1 VDDDF
6 RRACL
11 ESQLQ
16 TLGNWLDARDAV
28 IIRAHE
34 AGISKQR
41 IHRITGVARTTINRI
56 TGTVPRPCPCCG
68 KPRAEHS
75 RPEAP

>member
-1 VDDDF
+1 
-6 RRACL
+6 
-11 ESQLQ
+11 
-16 TLGNWLDARDAV
+16 V

-41 IHRITGVARTTINRI
+41 IHRLTGVARTTINRI